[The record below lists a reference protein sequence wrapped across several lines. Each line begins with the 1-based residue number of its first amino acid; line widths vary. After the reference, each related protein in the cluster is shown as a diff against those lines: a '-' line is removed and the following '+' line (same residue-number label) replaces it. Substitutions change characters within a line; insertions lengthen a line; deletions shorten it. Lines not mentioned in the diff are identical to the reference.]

1 MATFAQVDQM
11 QECVL
16 FGLPMP
22 MTLRFPKALSDE
34 ELIAFSRR
42 NRPFRIEENAQ
53 GELEIMSPVGFD
65 GGQREIFVGARL
77 FDWAEQNGGIA
88 LSSNAGFRM
97 PDGSVRSPDAAWI
110 SDLQWQALSRDERRK
125 FPPICP
131 EFLIEI
137 LSESDSRSVLEAKM
151 QMWLNNGAKL
161 AWMIDPYARRLSIY
175 RPGAEVE
182 VLDRPES
189 VEAGEP
195 VVGFRLS
202 TLLLWD
208 D

>member
-1 MATFAQVDQM
+1 MATLAQIDLM

-22 MTLRFPKALSDE
+22 LTLRFPQALSDE
-34 ELIAFSRR
+34 ELIAFSRH

-77 FDWAEQNGGIA
+77 FDWAEQNSGIV

-97 PDGSVRSPDAAWI
+97 PDGSVRSPDASWI
-110 SDLQWQALSRDERRK
+110 SDEQWQALSRDERRK

-137 LSESDSRSVLEAKM
+137 LSETDSRSVLEAKM
-151 QMWLNNGAKL
+151 QMWINYGAKL
-161 AWMIDPYARRLSIY
+161 AWMIDPYARTLSIY
-175 RPGAEVE
+175 RPGVEVE
-182 VLDRPES
+182 VQERPDS
-189 VEAGEP
+189 VDAGDP
-195 VVGFRLS
+195 VAGFRLS

-208 D
+208 E